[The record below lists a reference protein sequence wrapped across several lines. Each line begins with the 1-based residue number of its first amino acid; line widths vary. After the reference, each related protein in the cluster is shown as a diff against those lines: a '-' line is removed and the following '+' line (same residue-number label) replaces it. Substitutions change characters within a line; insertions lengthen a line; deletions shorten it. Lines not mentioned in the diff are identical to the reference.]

1 MGGSKLFFGDNC
13 LAVVTSVEE
22 LEQALSRVRQGFDPP
37 NPTLALVHANQNRLE
52 ISVSPQ
58 GCYLQYKDA
67 SGVPPFFS
75 SVGNRALPANSD
87 LQEFHPSKDTPTK
100 IARRN
105 LVPYDEMLHAA
116 QFFVS
121 TGVWPNTILE
131 WEMIERA

>member
-1 MGGSKLFFGDNC
+1 MGGKLYFGDSC
-13 LAVVTSVEE
+13 IAVVSTADE

-52 ISVSPQ
+52 ISLSPQ

-75 SVGNRALPANSD
+75 SVGNRTLPANGD
-87 LQEFHPSKDTPTK
+87 LQEFHPSKEKSTK
-100 IARRN
+100 VAKRN

-121 TGVWPNTILE
+121 TGVWPNAILE
-131 WEMIERA
+131 WEMLDRS